1 MKLRK
6 NIFTVMLGFL
16 GGILA
21 ISFFSFNNADN
32 IKAAKTEKV
41 TVSSSQQRIDLRA
54 AAKHSVQAVVHVKT
68 THYGRN
74 NDNITLFD
82 FIFGEGGG
90 HSMGAR
96 PVMGS
101 GSGVIIS
108 EDGYI
113 VTNNHVIDKTDRIE
127 VILND
132 KRSFKAKL
140 VGADPTTD
148 LALLKIEA
156 KGLKTLSYGDSNAV
170 NLGEWVLAVGNP
182 FNLNS
187 TVTAG
192 IISAKARSL
201 GINGS
206 KMSIESF
213 LQTDAA
219 VNPGNS
225 GGALVNS
232 VGELIGINTAIS
244 SMTGSYVGYS
254 FAIPSNIVRKV
265 VDDLKEYGEVQ
276 RAFIGVFPREIDSEF
291 AKSMDIDKIRGVW
304 VAQVAEGG
312 AAANSGIKAGDIIID
327 IDKIKIN
334 SVPELMEQV
343 GRHNPGDKISVK
355 VDRDGKEKL
364 FVLELQNRNGN
375 TNILKTK
382 DYGLLGAKYEKLSD
396 KEKYRYRINRGI
408 KIVDIIDG
416 KLKSVGVQQGF
427 IILKIND
434 IIIYDKDDIE
444 KAIRRSNDG
453 GVFITGISPYGKL
466 KYYAF
471 SMYD

>member
-6 NIFTVMLGFL
+6 YTLTVMLGFL
-16 GGILA
+16 GGFLA
-21 ISFFSFNNADN
+21 ILIFSFNNVENNQAVKLERG
-32 IKAAKTEKV
+32 I
-41 TVSSSQQRIDLRA
+41 SIPQQGIDLRA
-54 AAKHSVQAVVHVKT
+54 AAKHSVQTVVHVKT
-68 THYGRN
+68 THYDRN
-74 NDNITLFD
+74 NESISLFD
-82 FIFGEGGG
+82 FMFGEGSGY
-90 HSMGAR
+90 SAESR

-113 VTNNHVIDKTDRIE
+113 VTNNHVIDNTDRIE

-132 KRSFKAKL
+132 KRSYKAKL
-140 VGADPTTD
+140 VGTDLTTD

-156 KGLKTLSYGDSNAV
+156 KGLKFLEYGNSNSV

-201 GINGS
+201 GINRS
-206 KMSIESF
+206 KLSIESF

-232 VGELIGINTAIS
+232 SGELIGINTAIS
-244 SMTGSYVGYS
+244 SLTGSYVGYS

-265 VDDLKEYGEVQ
+265 VEDLKKYGEVQ
-276 RAFIGVFPREIDSEF
+276 RAFMGVSIKEIDAQF
-291 AKSMDIDKIRGVW
+291 AKKLGVNKVRGVW
-304 VAQVAEGG
+304 IAGVEPGG
-312 AAANSGIKAGDIIID
+312 AAANSGIKVGDIIID
-327 IDKIKIN
+327 VDKITVN
-334 SVPELMEQV
+334 SIPELMEQV
-343 GRHNPGDKISVK
+343 SRHSPGDKISVK
-355 VDRDGKEKL
+355 VDSDGKEKVY
-364 FVLELQNRNGN
+364 VLVLKNKNGN

-382 DYGLLGAKYEKLSD
+382 EYGLLGAKFEKITKQD
-396 KEKYRYRINRGI
+396 KYRYRIDRGI
-408 KIVDIIDG
+408 KVVDIIDG
-416 KLKSVGVQQGF
+416 KLKSAGVRKGF
-427 IILKIND
+427 IVLKVND
-434 IIIYDKDDIE
+434 VVIYDKEDVE
-444 KAIRRSNDG
+444 KALNQSKDG
-453 GVFITGISPYGKL
+453 GVFITGISIQGRL

-471 SMYD
+471 SLYD

>member
-6 NIFTVMLGFL
+6 YIFTVMLGFL
-16 GGILA
+16 GGFLA
-21 ISFFSFNNADN
+21 VSFFSFNGVDN
-32 IKAAKTEKV
+32 IEGEKIEEV
-41 TVSSSQQRIDLRA
+41 VAIPQQRIDLRA

-68 THYGRN
+68 THYDRN
-74 NDNITLFD
+74 YDNISLFD
-82 FIFGEGGG
+82 FIFGEGNGY
-90 HSMGAR
+90 SMESR

-113 VTNNHVIDKTDRIE
+113 VTNNHVIENTDRIE

-132 KRSFKAKL
+132 KRSYKAKL
-140 VGADPTTD
+140 VGNDLTTD

-156 KGLKTLSYGDSNAV
+156 KGLKFLKYGNSNSV

-201 GINGS
+201 GMNRS
-206 KMSIESF
+206 RMSIESF
-213 LQTDAA
+213 LQTDAV

-225 GGALVNS
+225 GGALVNAI
-232 VGELIGINTAIS
+232 GELIGINTAIS
-244 SMTGSYVGYS
+244 SLTGSYVGYS
-254 FAIPSNIVRKV
+254 FAIPSNIVKKV
-265 VDDLKEYGEVQ
+265 VQDLKKYGEVQ
-276 RAFIGVFPREIDSEF
+276 RAFIGISIKEIDSEF
-291 AKSMDIDKIRGVW
+291 AQRMNIDKVRGVW
-304 VAQVAEGG
+304 ISEVESEG
-312 AAANSGIKAGDIIID
+312 AADNSGIEAGDIILD

-334 SVPELMEQV
+334 SIPELMEQV
-343 GRHNPGDKISVK
+343 SRHSPGDKVSVK
-355 VDRDGKEKL
+355 VDRDGNEKVY
-364 FVLELQNRNGN
+364 VLVLKNRNGN

-382 DYGLLGAKYEKLSD
+382 EFGLLGAKFENLS
-396 KEKYRYRINRGI
+396 KQERYRYRIDRGI
-408 KIVDIIDG
+408 KIVDITDG
-416 KLKSVGVQQGF
+416 RLKAVGVSKGF

-434 IIIYDKDDIE
+434 IIIYDKNDIE
-444 KAIRRSNDG
+444 KALKQSSDG
-453 GVFITGISPYGKL
+453 GVFITGISPQGRL

-471 SMYD
+471 SMHD